1 LRREKDELNDLIRR
15 FEEYIA
21 DCNDVMEAWRDTFDI
36 KETDK
41 GVWTWELG
49 SALGSPRNAL
59 ARRFNRRVRLVHER
73 DVGRPLAA
81 SEEDVAVVTKMHK
94 EGKSLRRI
102 AEEMELG
109 LDTVRTIVGRINW
122 SDDALP
128 KRMQSVIETGNEL
141 VKEAKG
147 LERGRTPVVTLS
159 ASTRTAS
166 LKRCGALASAPVTR
180 FPSASPRR

>member
-1 LRREKDELNDLIRR
+1 MARRRDDYDDHDDAGWFRDQLRQRDREIADLRREKDELNDLIWRL
-15 FEEYIA
+15 EEYIA
-21 DCNDVMEAWRDTFDI
+21 DCNGVMEAWRDTFDI

-59 ARRFNRRVRLVHER
+59 ARRFDRRVRLVHER

-94 EGKSLRRI
+94 DGKSLRRI

-109 LDTVRTIVGRINW
+109 
-122 SDDALP
+122 
-128 KRMQSVIETGNEL
+128 
-141 VKEAKG
+141 
-147 LERGRTPVVTLS
+147 
-159 ASTRTAS
+159 
-166 LKRCGALASAPVTR
+166 
-180 FPSASPRR
+180 